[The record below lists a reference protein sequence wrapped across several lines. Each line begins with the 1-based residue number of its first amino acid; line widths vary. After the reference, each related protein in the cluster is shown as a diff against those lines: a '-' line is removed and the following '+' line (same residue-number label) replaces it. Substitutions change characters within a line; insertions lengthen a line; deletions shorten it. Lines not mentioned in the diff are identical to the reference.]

1 MDDAAATLGKIYHV
15 GGTEFAVPVIENEV
29 QRAVELM
36 TNDRAEHGRYAGILI
51 LTELA
56 TQASV
61 PFLVH
66 VNSIS
71 EKVVIPIRDS
81 RVSTAY
87 SSSLRLP
94 ASPFVTL
101 QESVR
106 NKAAVLLNRCLTM
119 AAQRDNKNTKPS
131 SFVLILQ
138 EAQKGISSTSSDVIQ
153 GSLLMYRELLK
164 TTGMFMTD
172 YYGDTCEKILNHR
185 THKDLAVRKTVISI
199 LPVCAHYNPAKFTEH
214 FLFRSMSW
222 LLQQMNK
229 PGERTQGKHPR
240 RPSGFKA
247 HHTVS
252 I

>member
-1 MDDAAATLGKIYHV
+1 
-15 GGTEFAVPVIENEV
+15 
-29 QRAVELM
+29 
-36 TNDRAEHGRYAGILI
+36 
-51 LTELA
+51 
-56 TQASV
+56 
-61 PFLVH
+61 
-66 VNSIS
+66 
-71 EKVVIPIRDS
+71 
-81 RVSTAY
+81 
-87 SSSLRLP
+87 
-94 ASPFVTL
+94 L

-106 NKAAVLLNRCLTM
+106 NKAAVLLNRCLAM
-119 AAQRDNKNTKPS
+119 VAQRDNKTTKPS

-138 EAQKGISSTSSDVIQ
+138 EAQKGISSTSPDVIQ

-222 LLQQMNK
+222 LLQQMTK
-229 PGERTQGKHPR
+229 QGERTQGKDPR
-240 RPSGFKA
+240 GSSGFKA
-247 HHTVS
+247 HHAVS

>member
-1 MDDAAATLGKIYHV
+1 
-15 GGTEFAVPVIENEV
+15 
-29 QRAVELM
+29 
-36 TNDRAEHGRYAGILI
+36 
-51 LTELA
+51 
-56 TQASV
+56 
-61 PFLVH
+61 
-66 VNSIS
+66 
-71 EKVVIPIRDS
+71 
-81 RVSTAY
+81 
-87 SSSLRLP
+87 
-94 ASPFVTL
+94 
-101 QESVR
+101 
-106 NKAAVLLNRCLTM
+106 
-119 AAQRDNKNTKPS
+119 
-131 SFVLILQ
+131 
-138 EAQKGISSTSSDVIQ
+138 
-153 GSLLMYRELLK
+153 MYRELLK

>member
-1 MDDAAATLGKIYHV
+1 MDDAAATFGKIYHV
-15 GGTEFAVPVIENEV
+15 GGTEFAVPMIENEV

-36 TNDRAEHGRYAGILI
+36 TNDRPEHARYAGILI

-61 PFLVH
+61 PFGVH
-66 VNSIS
+66 ANPVS

-81 RVSTAY
+81 RVRTA
-87 SSSLRLP
+87 SCSSLRLLF
-94 ASPFVTL
+94 SSFVTL
-101 QESVR
+101 QETVR
-106 NKAAVLLNRCLTM
+106 NKAAVLLNQCLTM
-119 AAQRDNKNTKPS
+119 VAQRDNQNIKPS

-138 EAQKGISSTSSDVIQ
+138 EAQKGISSTSPDVIQ

-164 TTGMFMTD
+164 TTGVFMTD
-172 YYGDTCEKILNHR
+172 YYGDTFEKIFNHR

-199 LPVCAHYNPAKFTEH
+199 LPTCALYNPARFTEH

-229 PGERTQGKHPR
+229 PGERTQGKHAR
-240 RPSGFKA
+240 CSSEFKA
-247 HHTVS
+247 DHTVS